1 MNIQRK
7 KKLEQLWEI
16 RQYQNTENMPL
27 AAKVNNNL
35 YPLSHEVEEEAE
47 ITFLDITDNDGRRI
61 YMTSLTFLFTRAAR
75 EILDGAIVIVKHSLQ
90 NGIYFDI
97 KYKETLKSTHVRL
110 IEKRMRQLVEE
121 NVLIERISYTR
132 EEAIKRLQEDKLSSN
147 NSQLLRYKDSCMTHI
162 YRCGWLQDYYYG
174 YMVPSTGYLK
184 VFSLHLYNHGI
195 VLLGPSEK
203 NPNKPTGFIPQP
215 KLFQVYKNASEWGKI
230 MGISNVHEW
239 NCAIQSGEYREI
251 VRVTEAAHEKKI
263 CEIADMI
270 LNNREKGRIILI
282 AGPSSSGKTSFAH
295 RLELQL
301 KVNGLS
307 PITISMD
314 NYFVD
319 REETPLDEHGEP
331 DFETVDA
338 VDITLFNRQ
347 MAEIIAGEEV
357 VLPTFDFVTGKKYFD
372 PTNKI
377 QVEEKQPIILE
388 GIHGLNPKLT
398 NQIPDGNKFRIYVS
412 PLTQMNLDSHNK
424 ISTSDLRLIRRMARD
439 TQTRGKTPQA
449 VIEAFDKLKKAEQ
462 KYIFPYQENADVM
475 FNSALIYELSVLK
488 KFVYPMLQSIDC
500 NSEVYSE
507 TRRLEKFLQF
517 FDEMELEI
525 DIPPTSLVREFIG
538 GSTLV

>member
-1 MNIQRK
+1 MKIK
-7 KKLEQLWEI
+7 KTKKLEDLWKE
-16 RQYQNTENMPL
+16 QSHLKQDHTPL
-27 AAKVNNNL
+27 AVKVNNNL
-35 YPLSHEVEEEAE
+35 YPLSYDVEEQSE
-47 ITFLDITDNDGRRI
+47 INFLDITDNDGRRI

-75 EILDGAIVIVKHSLQ
+75 EVLVGAVVTVKHSLQ

-97 KYKETLKSTHVRL
+97 EYKELLKSAHVRL
-110 IEKRMRQLVEE
+110 IEKRMRELVEE
-121 NVLIERISYTR
+121 DILIERISYTR
-132 EEAIKRLQEDKLSSN
+132 EEAIQHLNADKLSSN
-147 NSQLLRYKDSCMTHI
+147 NSQLLQYKDSSMTHI

-203 NPNKPTGFIPQP
+203 DPSKPTKFIPQP

-230 MGISNVHEW
+230 MGVSNVHEW
-239 NCAIQSGEYREI
+239 NSAIRSGEYREI

-314 NYFVD
+314 NYFVN
-319 REETPLDEHGEP
+319 REETPLDEFGEP

-338 VDITLFNRQ
+338 IDIALFNRQ

-357 VLPTFDFVTGKKYFD
+357 VLPTFNFVEGKKYFD
-372 PTNKI
+372 PTKKI

-412 PLTQMNLDSHNK
+412 PLTQINLDSHNK

-449 VIEAFDKLKKAEQ
+449 VIQAFDKLKKAEQ

-488 KFVYPMLQSIDC
+488 KIVYPMLQGIDSK
-500 NSEVYSE
+500 SEVYSE